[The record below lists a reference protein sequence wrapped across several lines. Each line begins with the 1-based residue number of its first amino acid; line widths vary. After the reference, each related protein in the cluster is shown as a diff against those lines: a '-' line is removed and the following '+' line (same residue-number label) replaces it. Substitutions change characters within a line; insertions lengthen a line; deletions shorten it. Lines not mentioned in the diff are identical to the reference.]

1 MSKLHFAPIK
11 DRTEEIIEA
20 VMGSAEV
27 TAQPDLDF
35 TLRLVVEEI
44 VVNIVNYAYPEGL
57 DGELNV
63 SITANDTEITLVFS
77 DSGTP
82 FDPLAK
88 DDPDTTLGI
97 DERPIGGLGIFLVKQ
112 MMDTVTYRYENGCNI
127 LTMSK
132 LL

>member
-44 VVNIVNYAYPEGL
+44 VVNIVNYAYPEGV

-63 SITANDTEITLVFS
+63 GITASDTEITLVFS
-77 DSGTP
+77 DGGTP

>member
-44 VVNIVNYAYPEGL
+44 VVNIVNYAYPEGV

-63 SITANDTEITLVFS
+63 SITANDAEITLVFA